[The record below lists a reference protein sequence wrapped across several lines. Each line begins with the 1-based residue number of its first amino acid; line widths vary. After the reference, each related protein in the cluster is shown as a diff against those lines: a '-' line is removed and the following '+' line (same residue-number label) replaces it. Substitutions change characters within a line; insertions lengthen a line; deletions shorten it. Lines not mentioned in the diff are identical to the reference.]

1 MRDIDFYKHQI
12 SIFERIEK
20 KPQIVTG
27 KELAGFVSEPSLPSI
42 PKPD

>member
-1 MRDIDFYKHQI
+1 LIFTSIKYH
-12 SIFERIEK
+12 IFERIEK
-20 KPQIVTG
+20 KSQIVTG